1 MKNKKIKI
9 KTTFEI
15 DLSEFRY
22 SLVGDGYLLKE
33 VESKSDKDLIEI
45 FKQKYIEKIPIKIHK
60 NFISARDMGL
70 LYDNEDDDE
79 QNSKFII

>member
-9 KTTFEI
+9 KTIFEI

-22 SLVGDGYLLKE
+22 SLVGDGYLLRE

-45 FKQKYIEKIPIKIHK
+45 FKRKYIDKIPIKIHK
-60 NFISARDMGL
+60 NFTSARDMGL
-70 LYDNEDDDE
+70 LLYDSEDD
-79 QNSKFII
+79 